1 MILTEKE
8 MKNKDKEIEALRY
21 AITTIAEIIHMELP
35 LRYQDDWLERIV
47 EAGIWKPETEEVGA
61 CCRNG
66 CERCEQ

>member
-35 LRYQDDWLERIV
+35 LRYQDDWLERMV
-47 EAGIWKPETEEVGA
+47 ERGLYVRPETEEIL
-61 CCRNG
+61 R
-66 CERCEQ
+66 EQEQ